1 MLLTPYASSSAGNLY
16 EVFDGETRLLL
27 ECGLPLRALQA
38 ALPRPLSAYAACLL
52 THEHKDHS
60 RAAAALLLRGVDL
73 CCTAGT
79 ARALGLSEGAPRLA
93 EGAPR
98 LSEGVPRLHLVRA
111 GAQIAIGS
119 LRVKPFATT
128 HDAAEPVGFLLESRI
143 TRERLLFA
151 TDTAYVRVRVPRLTE
166 IAIECNHS
174 LAQLEASGLPRVVRE
189 RARRT
194 HMALETACAYLAGLD
209 LRRVRRIWLLHLSA
223 VHGDAEGFARAVR
236 QVTGVE
242 TIACAAKAGALGDA
256 RNHRLSP
263 KEG

>member
-73 CCTAGT
+73 CCTSGT
-79 ARALGLSEGAPRLA
+79 ARAMGLA
-93 EGAPR
+93 EGAPC
-98 LSEGVPRLHLVRA
+98 LPEGAPRLHLVRA
-111 GAQIAIGS
+111 GAQVSLGS

-223 VHGDAEGFARAVR
+223 VHSDAAAFAAAVR

>member
-1 MLLTPYASSSAGNLY
+1 M
-16 EVFDGETRLLL
+16 
-27 ECGLPLRALQA
+27 
-38 ALPRPLSAYAACLL
+38 
-52 THEHKDHS
+52 
-60 RAAAALLLRGVDL
+60 
-73 CCTAGT
+73 
-79 ARALGLSEGAPRLA
+79 
-93 EGAPR
+93 
-98 LSEGVPRLHLVRA
+98 
-111 GAQIAIGS
+111 
-119 LRVKPFATT
+119 
-128 HDAAEPVGFLLESRI
+128 GFLLESRI

-174 LAQLEASGLPRVVRE
+174 LAQLEESGLPRVVRE

-223 VHGDAEGFARAVR
+223 VHGDAAAFAAAVR

>member
-1 MLLTPYASSSAGNLY
+1 MQAPSAGNLY

-27 ECGLPLRALQA
+27 ECGLTRLRALQA

-79 ARALGLSEGAPRLA
+79 ARALGFSEGA
-93 EGAPR
+93 
-98 LSEGVPRLHLVRA
+98 PRLHLVRA
-111 GAQIAIGS
+111 GAQVSLGS
-119 LRVKPFATT
+119 LRVKFFATT

-151 TDTAYVRVRVPRLTE
+151 TDTAYVRRARCRALRRSPSSATTALRSWRR
-166 IAIECNHS
+166 AAFPAWC
-174 LAQLEASGLPRVVRE
+174 GE

-209 LRRVRRIWLLHLSA
+209 LRRVQPHLAAAPVRRA
-223 VHGDAEGFARAVR
+223 RGRPRPCRRRAAGDGRGDNRLCGKGRRAGRCAE
-236 QVTGVE
+236 
-242 TIACAAKAGALGDA
+242 
-256 RNHRLSP
+256 P
-263 KEG
+263 

>member
-79 ARALGLSEGAPRLA
+79 ARALGLA
-93 EGAPR
+93 
-98 LSEGVPRLHLVRA
+98 EGVPRLHLVRA

-119 LRVKPFATT
+119 LRVKFFATT

-174 LAQLEASGLPRVVRE
+174 LAQLEASGLPRAVRE

-209 LRRVRRIWLLHLSA
+209 LRRAERIWLLHLSA
-223 VHGDAEGFARAVR
+223 VHSDAAAFAAAVR

>member
-16 EVFDGETRLLL
+16 EVFDGETRILI
-27 ECGLPLRALQA
+27 ECGLPLRRVQAL
-38 ALPRPLSAYAACLL
+38 LPRELTAYTACLL

-73 CCTAGT
+73 YCTAGT
-79 ARALGLSEGAPRLA
+79 ARALGLSEGAPRL
-93 EGAPR
+93 
-98 LSEGVPRLHLVRA
+98 HLVRA
-111 GAQIAIGS
+111 GAQFTVGS

-128 HDAAEPVGFLLESRI
+128 HDAAEPVGFLLESRA

-151 TDTAYVRVRVPRLTE
+151 TDTAYVHVRVPRLTE

-174 LAQLEASGLPRVVRE
+174 LAQLEESSLPRVVRD

-194 HMALETACAYLAGLD
+194 HMAVETACAYLAGLD
-209 LRRVRRIWLLHLSA
+209 LRRTRRIWLLHLSA
-223 VHGDAEGFARAVR
+223 AHGDAEGFAQAVR

-242 TIACAAKAGALGDA
+242 TIACAEKAGALGGA

>member
-38 ALPRPLSAYAACLL
+38 ALPQPLSAYAACLL

-79 ARALGLSEGAPRLA
+79 ARAMGLA
-93 EGAPR
+93 
-98 LSEGVPRLHLVRA
+98 EGVPRLHLVRA
-111 GAQIAIGS
+111 GAQIPIGS

-174 LAQLEASGLPRVVRE
+174 LAQLEESSLPRVVRE

-194 HMALETACAYLAGLD
+194 HMALETARAYLAGLD
-209 LRRVRRIWLLHLSA
+209 LRHAERIYLLHLSA
-223 VHGDAEGFARAVR
+223 VHSDAAAFAAAVR
-236 QVTGVE
+236 QVTGVQ
-242 TIACAAKAGALGDA
+242 TIACPAKSGTLGEERIATLRKKEEVHHGLDRSA
-256 RNHRLSP
+256 RHAP
-263 KEG
+263 